1 MIYQNLLITTSLV
14 IATVLG
20 ANAQAAGSGNNWQ
33 LKQLHSPSEGLAKAE
48 RGGRVTIYD
57 GIHGPEI
64 DRAMDEQFDR
74 IDYMMFIHPIEE
86 TPGGEQLASDDDC

>member
-1 MIYQNLLITTSLV
+1 MKSHLLITTSVV
-14 IATVLG
+14 IATLLG
-20 ANAQAAGSGNNWQ
+20 SSAEAAGSGNNWQ

-57 GIHGPEI
+57 GIHGQEI

-74 IDYMMFIHPIEE
+74 IGNMMFIHPIEG
-86 TPGGEQLASDDDC
+86 TPTGQVLAQDDDC